1 MYLSSEKITRS
12 TGRGYTLGVDVLR
25 EPELF
30 DYLKEFHFSD
40 LSKSEDEFDSF
51 DCVSMEHKMFIEL
64 KSRKT
69 HYDDLLIEE
78 HKYSSLIM
86 AAGIR
91 SLTPWYINSTPQ
103 GIWGFNLTKLPM
115 PKWEDKWLPITTEFA
130 NKKSRSK
137 PVGYLNI
144 KDGEEF

>member
-1 MYLSSEKITRS
+1 MYLSSKKIARL
-12 TGRGYTLGVDVLR
+12 TGRRDTLGVDVLR

-137 PVGYLNI
+137 PVGYFNI
-144 KDGEEF
+144 KDGEGF

>member
-1 MYLSSEKITRS
+1 MYLSSKKIARL
-12 TGRGYTLGVDVLR
+12 TGRRDTLGVDILR

-137 PVGYLNI
+137 PVGYFNI
-144 KDGEEF
+144 KDGEGF

>member
-1 MYLSSEKITRS
+1 LA
-12 TGRGYTLGVDVLR
+12 VDVLR
-25 EPELF
+25 ESELF

-69 HYDDLLIEE
+69 HYEDLLIEE

-91 SLTPWYINSTPQ
+91 SLTPWYINSTPL
-103 GIWGFNLTKLPM
+103 GIWGFNLSKLPM

-137 PVGYLNI
+137 PVGYFNV

>member
-1 MYLSSEKITRS
+1 MYLSSKKIARS
-12 TGRGYTLGVDVLR
+12 TGRRDTLGVDVLR

-137 PVGYLNI
+137 PVGYFNI
-144 KDGEEF
+144 KDGEGF